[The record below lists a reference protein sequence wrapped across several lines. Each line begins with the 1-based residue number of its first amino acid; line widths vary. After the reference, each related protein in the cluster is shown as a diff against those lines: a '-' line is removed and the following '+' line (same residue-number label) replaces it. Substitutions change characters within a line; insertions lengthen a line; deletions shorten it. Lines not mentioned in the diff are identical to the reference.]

1 MAMSASAL
9 KAQQAEADKK
19 LPTIKL
25 MLLGDSGV
33 GKSSIM
39 NRFTDNS
46 FAESARLL
54 HLDIPH
60 PEMNSVFFAWR
71 IHSAFIIEGISV

>member
-54 HLDIPH
+54 HLEIP
-60 PEMNSVFFAWR
+60 E
-71 IHSAFIIEGISV
+71 

>member
-1 MAMSASAL
+1 MQSRSHSKAMAMSASAL
-9 KAQQAEADKK
+9 RAQQAEADKK

-46 FAESARLL
+46 FAESAL
-54 HLDIPH
+54 
-60 PEMNSVFFAWR
+60 NV
-71 IHSAFIIEGISV
+71 